1 MAGIIPGA
9 RWDLEGSARRDAE
22 FVAWLEEHGLMEF
35 PTVGPALVHGL
46 LMQAAPARYHDVTV
60 SVGSSGT
67 RITGQVAGCEVT
79 AYVVDGELRPAM
91 TPEREARELRQMAA
105 RARSE
110 ATRLDAAARLLEASS

>member
-1 MAGIIPGA
+1 MANVIPEA
-9 RWDLEGSARRDAE
+9 RWDLEGSARRDAA

-35 PTVGPALVHGL
+35 PTVGPALVQGL
-46 LMQAAPARYHDVTV
+46 LLQAAPAAYTDVAV

-67 RITGQVAGCEVT
+67 RITGRVAGCEVT

-91 TPEREARELRQMAA
+91 TPEREARELRATAA

-110 ATRLDAAARLLEASS
+110 ADRLDRAAAALEARP